1 MRLITP
7 LALILGLAF
16 AGPLAVPAPA
26 DAAGTGIILLHAR
39 GSWPGFFDNI
49 VPKLEAAG
57 YPVIVPEACW
67 SVHRIYGGTVDE
79 CQSDIDVAIS
89 GLKGR
94 GMDRIVLA
102 GHDMGGLDAIY
113 YAGTHSGL
121 AGLIVWGPRA
131 NIRFNGDEDLTTAVS
146 MVKAGNGDKKGNFN
160 NGRMLATANAM
171 LSFEGPSSPFADPE
185 ALIKKV
191 SVPFF
196 WMAANDDVGPRD
208 PMAQFKL
215 AKANPLNTIVWSKS
229 DQYSMIDVSIGDVIA
244 WLDKLKGTGAGGK

>member
-1 MRLITP
+1 MRLTAV
-7 LALILGLAF
+7 LALILGAAF
-16 AGPLAVPAPA
+16 AAPLAAPA
-26 DAAGTGIILLHAR
+26 NAAGTGIVLLHAR

-67 SVHRIYGGTVDE
+67 SVHRIYGGTVDQ

-94 GMDRIVLA
+94 GMDKIVVA
-102 GHDMGGLDAIY
+102 GHDVGGLDAIY
-113 YAGTHSGL
+113 YAGMHTGL

-131 NIRFNGDEDLTTAVS
+131 NIRLNGDEDLTTALA

-160 NGRMLATANAM
+160 NGRMLATANAL
-171 LSFEGPSSPFADPE
+171 LSFEGPASPFADPD

-191 SVPFF
+191 SVPLF
-196 WMAANDDVGPRD
+196 WMAANDDLGPRD
-208 PMAQFKL
+208 PTPHFSL
-215 AKANPLNTIVWSKS
+215 AKANPLNAVVWSKT
-229 DQYSMIDVSIGDVIA
+229 DQYSMIDVSIGDVIV
-244 WLDKLKGTGAGGK
+244 WLDKLKAASATPAQ